1 MSKFKLDGKEYDLDE
16 LNEKCKVLKQ
26 EVDKVS
32 LRIRESQ
39 NMQAILTKAKRAYI
53 DDLKSEMLA
62 AKSGF
67 DFSDL

>member
-1 MSKFKLDGKEYDLDE
+1 
-16 LNEKCKVLKQ
+16 
-26 EVDKVS
+26 
-32 LRIRESQ
+32 
-39 NMQAILTKAKRAYI
+39 MQAILTKAKRAYI